1 MRNYC
6 SFNYFMKLKE
16 GERSEKEDGGPD
28 HGQEKRN
35 DKHRVL
41 QTIW

>member
-1 MRNYC
+1 MGRLR
-6 SFNYFMKLKE
+6 SKDRKKR
-16 GERSEKEDGGPD
+16 ERSEKEDGGSD
-28 HGQEKRN
+28 RGQEKRN